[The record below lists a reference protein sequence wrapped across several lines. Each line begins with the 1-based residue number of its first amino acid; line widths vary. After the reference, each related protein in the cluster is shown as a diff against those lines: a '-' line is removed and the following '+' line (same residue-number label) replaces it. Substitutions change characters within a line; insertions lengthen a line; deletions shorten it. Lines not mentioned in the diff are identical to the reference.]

1 MRKSERERKKRERSK
16 KREEGSQYE
25 EYKLMNQIDNG
36 KKSWVEIQKGVGGDL
51 TRVGGDLT
59 LRY

>member
-25 EYKLMNQIDNG
+25 EYKLMNQIYNG
-36 KKSWVEIQKGVGGDL
+36 KKSWVEIKKG
-51 TRVGGDLT
+51 VGGDLT